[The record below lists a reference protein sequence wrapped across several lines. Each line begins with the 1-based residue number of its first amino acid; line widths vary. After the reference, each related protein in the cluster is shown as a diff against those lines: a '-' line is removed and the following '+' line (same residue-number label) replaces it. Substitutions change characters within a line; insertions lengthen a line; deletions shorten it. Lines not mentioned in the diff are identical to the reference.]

1 MSFSPSLP
9 ANIHSSFL
17 LPLILKTGCSFW
29 ERFCFSVD
37 VLILKDYSET
47 WSQPKPPF
55 SHPFFFSAACSTVSN
70 PNPFVSTF
78 EGKWGGERPP
88 FQCDTK
94 ILFSRE
100 GKAVCV
106 LNVYF
111 VLFLRKKKQIRNQN
125 CYIWKVFNLSDHNYL
140 SIPEWWIDGC
150 SWE

>member
-1 MSFSPSLP
+1 MKGDILFWSIKLWEIYQGRFIRVGINVVLSLLACKHTLQFSSTSYFENWLFILGTVLFFSRCANPQRLLWNVEPAKAALLPSL
-9 ANIHSSFL
+9 F
-17 LPLILKTGCSFW
+17 
-29 ERFCFSVD
+29 FS
-37 VLILKDYSET
+37 
-47 WSQPKPPF
+47 
-55 SHPFFFSAACSTVSN
+55 SAACSTVSN

-111 VLFLRKKKQIRNQN
+111 VLFLRKKSK
-125 CYIWKVFNLSDHNYL
+125 
-140 SIPEWWIDGC
+140 
-150 SWE
+150 